1 MSYQSGFISIIGS
14 PNVGKSTLMNLLVGQ
29 KVSIVSARAQTTRN
43 RIMGV
48 VTRPGLQMVFL
59 DTPGVAAPRNR
70 LGEYML
76 NVAYESL
83 NEVECI
89 LFVADASGGIR
100 ERDEALLEKLR
111 EAKAPVV
118 AAINKADI
126 ARPEAMEAAR
136 EKLEKAGFIRN
147 IVVLSAKTG
156 ENAEKLVEVLASYLK
171 EGPQY
176 FPEDMVTDQPER
188 VIIAEIVREKA
199 LTLLNEEVPHG
210 IGVGV
215 DKIEARPDGNLTDV
229 YATIYCER
237 EGHKGIIIGKQ
248 GAMLKAI
255 GSAAR
260 KDIEW
265 LLGTRVNLQL
275 WVKVKDDW
283 RNKESVLKE
292 LGYE

>member
-1 MSYQSGFISIIGS
+1 MSYRSGFIAIIGS

-29 KVSIVSARAQTTRN
+29 KVSIVSPRAQTTRN
-43 RIMGV
+43 RVMGV

-59 DTPGVAAPRNR
+59 DTPGVAAARNR

-76 NVAYESL
+76 GVAYESL

-89 LFVADASGGIR
+89 LFVADATSGIR
-100 ERDEALLEKLR
+100 ARDEALLEKLR
-111 EAKAPVV
+111 GAKAPVV
-118 AAINKADI
+118 AAVNKAD
-126 ARPEAMEAAR
+126 AASPEQIEAAR
-136 EKLEKAGFIRN
+136 AKLGRAGFVRQ

-156 ENAEKLVEVLASYLK
+156 ENAEELVSALSSHME

-176 FPEDMVTDQPER
+176 FPDDMVTDQPER
-188 VIIAEIVREKA
+188 VLVAEIVREKA
-199 LTLLNEEVPHG
+199 LELLSEEVPHG
-210 IGVGV
+210 VGVGV
-215 DKIEARPDGNLTDV
+215 EKIGAREGGRLTDV

-248 GAMLKAI
+248 GAMLKKI
-255 GSAAR
+255 GSLAR
-260 KDIEW
+260 HDIEW
-265 LLGTRVNLQL
+265 LLGVRVNLQL

-283 RNKESVLKE
+283 RNKESVLRE